1 MAGIALAGQTAA
13 GWGASRRRLIKT
25 MPAIR
30 RAIKRRLRGAI
41 ETVAGIVAPIGWRLR
56 RQPAL
61 VILMYHRV
69 LPEDDARC
77 ADEQPGMWVTPAT
90 LDLHLRVLRKHFE
103 LVHLDEWLSDRAA
116 GRALPRRACAIT
128 FDDGWRD
135 NFQFAFPVLRRHRA
149 PAIIFLVSDFVG
161 KGYTFWPN
169 QLMARL
175 RAAAGAREVRSWP
188 EPLASVLAGAL
199 PSAGP
204 WPPGDGVLDYAIERC
219 KQAFPDLQMRDWLSG
234 LGSADSKGGRDL
246 LDWAEIQE
254 MADSGLVRFGSH
266 SRRHIR
272 LLESL
277 DPTLIKDEVTGSRTA
292 LEARL
297 GRSVTLFC
305 YPNGDVSG
313 RAESEVRRE
322 YLGAVLTT
330 PGWNRG
336 STDPHRLRRVGM
348 HECIARRPESFLARL
363 AGWV

>member
-135 NFQFAFPVLRRHRA
+135 NFHFAFPVLRRHRA
-149 PAIIFLVSDFVG
+149 PATIFLVSDFVG

-169 QLMARL
+169 QLMAL
-175 RAAAGAREVRSWP
+175 LCAAAGAREVRTWP
-188 EPLASVLAGAL
+188 EPLASVLAAAL
-199 PSAGP
+199 SSDGP
-204 WPPGDGVLDYAIERC
+204 WPPAAGVLDHAIERC
-219 KQAFPDLQMRDWLSG
+219 KQAFSDEQMQDWLSG
-234 LGSADSKGGRDL
+234 FGSIDGSGARDL
-246 LDWAEIQE
+246 LDWAEIQQ

-266 SRRHIR
+266 SRRHTR
-272 LLESL
+272 LLASL
-277 DPTLIKDEVTGSRTA
+277 DPAVIRDEVTGSRA
-292 LEARL
+292 VLEARL
-297 GRSVTLFC
+297 RRPVSLFC

-313 RAESEVRRE
+313 PAESEVRRE
-322 YLGAVLTT
+322 YLGAVLTI
-330 PGWNRG
+330 PGWNEG
-336 STDPHRLRRVGM
+336 SIDPHRLRRVGV
-348 HECIARRPESFLARL
+348 HEGIARRPEGFVTRL
-363 AGWV
+363 AGWL